1 MLDKD
6 RNKNSMK
13 NKLKKSNEA
22 YDVLQSWVKTVPNT
36 IEELEKKGDKEQL
49 IKYKKQVKLVLL
61 KLEEIKYA
69 LENEI

>member
-6 RNKNSMK
+6 MNKNSMK

-36 IEELEKKGDKEQL
+36 IKELEKKV
-49 IKYKKQVKLVLL
+49 IKS
-61 KLEEIKYA
+61 
-69 LENEI
+69 N

>member
-6 RNKNSMK
+6 RNENSIK

-22 YDVLQSWVKTVPNT
+22 YDVLKSWVKTVPNT
-36 IEELEKKGDKEQL
+36 IKELEKKGDKKQL

-61 KLEEIKYA
+61 KLEEIKYS

>member
-22 YDVLQSWVKTVPNT
+22 YDVLQSWVKAVPNT
-36 IEELEKKGDKEQL
+36 IKELEKKGDKEQL

>member
-6 RNKNSMK
+6 MNKNSMK

-22 YDVLQSWVKTVPNT
+22 YDVLQSWVKAVPNT
-36 IEELEKKGDKEQL
+36 IKELEKKGDKEQL

>member
-22 YDVLQSWVKTVPNT
+22 YDVLKSWVKTVPNT
-36 IEELEKKGDKEQL
+36 IKELEKKGDKKQL

-61 KLEEIKYA
+61 KLEEIKYS

>member
-6 RNKNSMK
+6 RNKNSIK
-13 NKLKKSNEA
+13 NKLKKSNKA
-22 YDVLQSWVKTVPNT
+22 YDVLKSWVKTVPNT
-36 IEELEKKGDKEQL
+36 IKELEKKGDKEQL

>member
-6 RNKNSMK
+6 RNKNFIK

-22 YDVLQSWVKTVPNT
+22 YDVLQSWVKAVPNT
-36 IEELEKKGDKEQL
+36 IKELEKKGDKEQL

>member
-6 RNKNSMK
+6 RNENSIK

-22 YDVLQSWVKTVPNT
+22 YDVLKSWVKTVPNT
-36 IEELEKKGDKEQL
+36 IKELEKKGDKKQL